1 MYSTEEYNKS
11 LTGASNSS
19 FKPYTSHP
27 QLDKEWSREET
38 DYLFDMAR
46 EYDVRFLVM
55 HDRYNFPG
63 GVERTVEVNFLFFS
77 GSALL
82 NRSQDLKHRYYG
94 VCRKLLRTRPW
105 VGDESSKAQLLSSF
119 NFDKGNNLL

>member
-1 MYSTEEYNKS
+1 
-11 LTGASNSS
+11 
-19 FKPYTSHP
+19 
-27 QLDKEWSREET
+27 
-38 DYLFDMAR
+38 MAR

-63 GVERTVEVNFLFFS
+63 GVERTVEVSFFFLS
-77 GSALL
+77 DLALL
-82 NRSQDLKHRYYG
+82 NCLQDLKHRYYG

-119 NFDKGNNLL
+119 NFDKGSALL